1 MAGGGRD
8 GRAFATHASQP
19 RCARAAFTLI
29 ELVIA
34 LAIIGSVL
42 VGLAGAFF
50 ASAKAVTSA
59 QRSSRATVFLQ
70 TVLENLA
77 AQPYD
82 ELTAFDGDRVYDA
95 AAAAG
100 SNWAVDLTVF
110 TAAVDLQQV
119 EAVLTDLQTN
129 RVLTR
134 VTTLRCR
141 R

>member
-1 MAGGGRD
+1 MARQGRQD
-8 GRAFATHASQP
+8 RAFVALSSRRRRT
-19 RCARAAFTLI
+19 RAAFTLI

-34 LAIIGSVL
+34 LAIIASVL
-42 VGLAGAFF
+42 VGLAGGFF
-50 ASAKAVTSA
+50 ASAKAVSSA

-110 TAAVDLQQV
+110 AAAVDLQQI
-119 EAVLTDLQTN
+119 EATLTDLQTN